1 MKKGIWSLL
10 LVLFWPVQTAFAVP
24 DQITYSGRLEASNGL
39 PYDGEVDVI
48 AHLYDTLSGGAPLIT
63 QELGTVLVES
73 GLFRITLSD
82 SAIADIIAAHNDLWI
97 EFEIDGEAMAPRQ
110 RLTSVPFAAKS
121 RDTERVGGVLAN
133 QFVKKTDPIANA
145 ALPTDGLAQISN
157 GSMFNEFG
165 NVTSA
170 YAGAA
175 KNIMDAPDPAVT
187 LTFTTSETGN
197 SYLTSLTLY
206 TQYSLTFGS
215 FIQMVLTPPATS
227 GLGAIT
233 LVNDSVKINPGS
245 YAQSWTPGNTPALA
259 GLLGKKVAGT
269 WTLSIID
276 TTDDAAPGTA
286 VGQLQGFSIN
296 YDVVR
301 SNHIGLDG
309 KLDVS
314 GDLTV
319 GGHGTIGG
327 NLVVG
332 GNTTTTGI
340 AVSKPIHFDGWCTSH
355 GGSDGTLIP
364 YCLDA
369 KLGDPPAGWFVVDAV
384 FGEVTVLQKGWYEVS
399 WFTWNRNNCGTRHDA
414 YLQVNGNI
422 VRGSES
428 RVPANLENMVRLGG
442 ILSLNANDKV
452 RIMARS
458 NCSSS
463 EPHRS
468 FYAGPVWSHF
478 NIKHVGTP

>member
-1 MKKGIWSLL
+1 MNIGCK
-10 LVLFWPVQTAFAVP
+10 
-24 DQITYSGRLEASNGL
+24 AS
-39 PYDGEVDVI
+39 
-48 AHLYDTLSGGAPLIT
+48 T
-63 QELGTVLVES
+63 
-73 GLFRITLSD
+73 
-82 SAIADIIAAHNDLWI
+82 
-97 EFEIDGEAMAPRQ
+97 
-110 RLTSVPFAAKS
+110 
-121 RDTERVGGVLAN
+121 
-133 QFVKKTDPIANA
+133 
-145 ALPTDGLAQISN
+145 
-157 GSMFNEFG
+157 
-165 NVTSA
+165 
-170 YAGAA
+170 
-175 KNIMDAPDPAVT
+175 
-187 LTFTTSETGN
+187 
-197 SYLTSLTLY
+197 
-206 TQYSLTFGS
+206 
-215 FIQMVLTPPATS
+215 TS

-340 AVSKPIHFDGWCTSH
+340 AVSKPIHFDGWCTAH

-414 YLQVNGNI
+414 YLQVNGNT

-452 RIMARS
+452 RVMARS

-468 FYAGPVWSHF
+468 YYAGPVWSHF